1 VGRVEQGGK
10 MGQRKVLQRSRHLV
24 VVTWIRT
31 TATKVVRSDGSP
43 GAEEFYFYSAG
54 NALHIC

>member
-1 VGRVEQGGK
+1 
-10 MGQRKVLQRSRHLV
+10 MGQRKVLQRSRRPV
-24 VVTWIRT
+24 VVTWIRKI
-31 TATKVVRSDGSP
+31 ATKVVRSNGIL